1 MLMKI
6 IELIEYKPKF
16 FKLEELEEAI
26 ADLIYHKYSK
36 DSKYI
41 EIEYPSPKTQKQ
53 YKLTA
58 KSYVGFIPLTPDI
71 QIFLKPKVPIAN
83 LFRMLEY
90 TYDLKSFQLLD
101 GSVHCDTI
109 PEFYNRLADI
119 LIQKILAQSR
129 KGFYRTYVKNTEL
142 LPYVRGKVDFK
153 YQFKHPGTVKLNC
166 EYNQYTADIEDNQI
180 LLWTLYIIGRSGLC
194 SEQLS
199 TTVRKAYHTLQGLA
213 TQRPFKGDDCINRS
227 YNRLN
232 QDYQTLHSLC
242 RFFLDYC
249 GVAHQVGNYQM
260 FPFLV
265 RTDILYESFV
275 YAWLKSHLPANFEI
289 KDQESVNFC
298 KIVDSKIDLVIYDKN
313 TKQVIFI
320 LDTKYKIPD
329 SKPSNQDIY
338 QAIAYATLK
347 NSQNAILVYPK
358 PLNQPLN
365 GLFPNSSIRLQ
376 SLTFSLEDD
385 LEQSGQRFLKA
396 LLNQYNN

>member
-1 MLMKI
+1 MK
-6 IELIEYKPKF
+6 LIEYQPKF
-16 FKLEELEEAI
+16 FKPEELEEAI
-26 ADLIYHKYSK
+26 ADLIYHNYY
-36 DSKYI
+36 KYI
-41 EIEYPSPKTQKQ
+41 DIDYPSPKTKKQ

-71 QIFLKPKVPIAN
+71 QIFLKPKVLIAN

-90 TYDLKSFQLLD
+90 TYNLNSFQLLD
-101 GSVHCDTI
+101 GSVHCETI

-129 KGFYRTYVKNTEL
+129 KGFYRTYLKNTEL
-142 LPYVRGKVDFK
+142 LPYVRGKVDFQ

-180 LLWTLYIIGRSGLC
+180 LLWTLDIIGRSGLC

-242 RFFLDYC
+242 RFFLDNC

-265 RTDILYESFV
+265 RTDILYEKFV
-275 YAWLKSHLPANFEI
+275 YAWLKSHIPANFEI

-329 SKPSNQDIY
+329 SKPSNLDIY

-358 PLNQPLN
+358 PLNKPLN
-365 GLFPNSSIRLQ
+365 CLVS
-376 SLTFSLEDD
+376 
-385 LEQSGQRFLKA
+385 
-396 LLNQYNN
+396 

>member
-1 MLMKI
+1 MKI
-6 IELIEYKPKF
+6 IELIEYKTKS
-16 FKLEELEEAI
+16 FKPEELEEAI

-36 DSKYI
+36 DYKYI
-41 EIEYPSPKTQKQ
+41 EIEYPSPKTHKQ

-58 KSYVGFIPLTPDI
+58 KSYIGFIPLTPDI

-90 TYDLKSFQLLD
+90 TYDLKSFQILD
-101 GSVHCDTI
+101 GSVHCETI
-109 PEFYNRLADI
+109 PEFYNRLANI
-119 LIQKILAQSR
+119 LTQKILAQSR
-129 KGFYRTYVKNTEL
+129 KGFYRTYLKNTEL

-213 TQRPFKGDDCINRS
+213 TQRPFKGDNCLHRS

-242 RFFLDYC
+242 RFFLDNC

-265 RTDILYESFV
+265 RTDILYEKFV

>member
-1 MLMKI
+1 MKI
-6 IELIEYKPKF
+6 IELIEYQDKF
-16 FKLEELEEAI
+16 FKPEELEEAI
-26 ADLIYHKYSK
+26 ADIIYHNY
-36 DSKYI
+36 SKYI
-41 EIEYPSPKTQKQ
+41 DIEYPSPKTQKQ

-71 QIFLKPKVPIAN
+71 QILLKPKVPIAN

-90 TYDLKSFQLLD
+90 TYNLKSFQLLD
-101 GSVHCDTI
+101 GSVHCETI

-119 LIQKILAQSR
+119 LTQKILNQSR
-129 KGFYRTYVKNTEL
+129 KGFYRTYLKNTEL
-142 LPYVRGKVDFK
+142 LPYVRGKVDFQ

-249 GVAHQVGNYQM
+249 GVAYQVGNYQM

-265 RTDILYESFV
+265 RTDILYEKFV

-289 KDQESVNFC
+289 KAQENFDLD
-298 KIVDSKIDLVIYDKN
+298 KVLEFRIDLVIYDKN
-313 TKQVIFI
+313 TKKVIFI

-329 SKPSNQDIY
+329 SKPSNSDIY

-365 GLFPNSSIRLQ
+365 GLFPNSCIYLQ

-396 LLNQYNN
+396 LFNNIIQ

>member
-1 MLMKI
+1 M
-6 IELIEYKPKF
+6 
-16 FKLEELEEAI
+16 
-26 ADLIYHKYSK
+26 
-36 DSKYI
+36 
-41 EIEYPSPKTQKQ
+41 
-53 YKLTA
+53 
-58 KSYVGFIPLTPDI
+58 GFIPLTPDI

-90 TYDLKSFQLLD
+90 TYNLKSFQLLD
-101 GSVHCDTI
+101 GSVHCETI

-119 LIQKILAQSR
+119 LTQKILAQSR

-142 LPYVRGKVDFK
+142 LPYVRGKVDFQ

-265 RTDILYESFV
+265 RTDILYEKFV

-289 KDQESVNFC
+289 KAQENFDLD
-298 KIVDSKIDLVIYDKN
+298 KVLEFRIDLVIYDKN
-313 TKQVIFI
+313 TKKVIFI

>member
-265 RTDILYESFV
+265 RTDILYEKFV

-338 QAIAYATLK
+338 QAIAYATFK

>member
-1 MLMKI
+1 MKI
-6 IELIEYKPKF
+6 IELIEYQDKF
-16 FKLEELEEAI
+16 FKPEELEEAI
-26 ADLIYHKYSK
+26 ADIIYHKYSK
-36 DSKYI
+36 DYKYI
-41 EIEYPSPKTQKQ
+41 EIEYPSLKTQKQ

-71 QIFLKPKVPIAN
+71 QILLKPKVPIAN

-90 TYDLKSFQLLD
+90 TYNLKSFQLLD
-101 GSVHCDTI
+101 GSVHCETI

-119 LIQKILAQSR
+119 LTQKILNQSR

-142 LPYVRGKVDFK
+142 LPYVRGKIDFQ

-166 EYNQYTADIEDNQI
+166 EYNHYTADIEDNQI

-213 TQRPFKGDDCINRS
+213 TQRPFKGDNCLHRS

-242 RFFLDYC
+242 RFFLDNC

-265 RTDILYESFV
+265 RTDILYEKFV
-275 YAWLKSHLPANFEI
+275 YAWLKSHLPVNFEI
-289 KDQESVNFC
+289 KDQENVNFC
-298 KIVDSKIDLVIYDKN
+298 KIIESKIDLVIYDKN

-329 SKPSNQDIY
+329 SKPSNPDIY
-338 QAIAYATLK
+338 QAIAYTTLK
-347 NSQNAILVYPK
+347 NSQNAILVYTK
-358 PLNQPLN
+358 TLN
-365 GLFPNSSIRLQ
+365 NSKWSI
-376 SLTFSLEDD
+376 S
-385 LEQSGQRFLKA
+385 
-396 LLNQYNN
+396 

>member
-1 MLMKI
+1 MKI
-6 IELIEYKPKF
+6 TELIEYQDKF
-16 FKLEELEEAI
+16 FKPEELEEAI
-26 ADLIYHKYSK
+26 ADLICRNYST
-36 DSKYI
+36 YI
-41 EIEYPSPKTQKQ
+41 DIEYPSPKTQKQ

-71 QIFLKPKVPIAN
+71 QIFLKPKVPITN

-90 TYDLKSFQLLD
+90 TYNLKSFQLLD

-109 PEFYNRLADI
+109 PEFYNRLANI
-119 LIQKILAQSR
+119 LTQKILAQSR
-129 KGFYRTYVKNTEL
+129 KGFYRTYLKNTEL

-166 EYNQYTADIEDNQI
+166 EYDQYTADIEDNQI
-180 LLWTLYIIGRSGLC
+180 LLWTLDIIGRSGLC

-199 TTVRKAYHTLQGLA
+199 ATVRKAYHTLQGLA

-265 RTDILYESFV
+265 RTDILYEKFV

-338 QAIAYATLK
+338 QAIAYATFK

-358 PLNQPLN
+358 PLNKPLN
-365 GLFPNSSIRLQ
+365 CLVPNSSIRLQ

>member
-1 MLMKI
+1 MKI

-265 RTDILYESFV
+265 RTDILYEKFV

>member
-289 KDQESVNFC
+289 KAQESVNFC

-338 QAIAYATLK
+338 QAIAYATFK

>member
-1 MLMKI
+1 MKI
-6 IELIEYKPKF
+6 IELIEYQHKSFKP
-16 FKLEELEEAI
+16 EELEEAI

-41 EIEYPSPKTQKQ
+41 YIEYPSPKTHKQ

-58 KSYVGFIPLTPDI
+58 KSYVGFIPLTPDV

-101 GSVHCDTI
+101 GSVHCETI
-109 PEFYNRLADI
+109 PEFYNRLANI
-119 LIQKILAQSR
+119 LTQKILAQSR

-199 TTVRKAYHTLQGLA
+199 ATVRKAYHTLQGLA

-242 RFFLDYC
+242 RFFLDNC

-265 RTDILYESFV
+265 RTDILYEKFV
-275 YAWLKSHLPANFEI
+275 YAWLKSHLTANFEI

-298 KIVDSKIDLVIYDKN
+298 KIIESKIDLVIYDKN
-313 TKQVIFI
+313 TKKVIFI

>member
-1 MLMKI
+1 MKI

-289 KDQESVNFC
+289 KAQESVNFC

-338 QAIAYATLK
+338 QAIAYATFK